1 MNKKMD
7 KKISVDSVIT
17 FIEPEYNISD
27 DRGYLKQLVSSG
39 WNQTNLVFSKKNTF
53 RGGHFHKNND
63 EVFFIINGTFE
74 LSLEKNE
81 KKYSFDITPNDMF
94 IIHKNASHS
103 FDFKEDCL
111 LISFYDKG
119 VLADKEIDIHTD

>member
-74 LSLEKNE
+74 L
-81 KKYSFDITPNDMF
+81 
-94 IIHKNASHS
+94 
-103 FDFKEDCL
+103 
-111 LISFYDKG
+111 
-119 VLADKEIDIHTD
+119 

>member
-39 WNQTNLVFSKKNTF
+39 WNQTNLVF
-53 RGGHFHKNND
+53 
-63 EVFFIINGTFE
+63 
-74 LSLEKNE
+74 
-81 KKYSFDITPNDMF
+81 
-94 IIHKNASHS
+94 
-103 FDFKEDCL
+103 
-111 LISFYDKG
+111 
-119 VLADKEIDIHTD
+119 